1 MIDLAV
7 NTALAALG
15 VVLLLLFIMAL
26 LSPLEALSWWAGW
39 SGHAPNPTDICKEA
53 LKGVDEEET
62 EKPPA
67 EAERRP
73 SVYLVYLTAIGGVSA
88 DEISFRE
95 RVFLE
100 KLQEAVPEAA
110 IISDVFP
117 FSVTNNPLTGERL
130 FGWLWRKIHER
141 RKTITGGMLAGFIFA
156 RNLFNVAV
164 SADPR
169 YGPIN
174 NSGVAREISKS
185 LYREKYPIE
194 GGTPVVTMGW
204 SGGGQIAVGV
214 APFLNLGLDA
224 PVYVVSIGGVLTD
237 DPGIAF
243 VEHLWHLQSH
253 KDKFPLI
260 GDILFPGR
268 WPVVRGSVWNKFKA
282 AGKMTKIDPGPMIH
296 TGKGD
301 YFDPKTTLPNGQT
314 HVEKTVAIIAEA
326 VRSIAAMPHVVDSEA
341 SIAEYDERQKLHPD
355 FLDHDSLLT

>member
-1 MIDLAV
+1 
-7 NTALAALG
+7 
-15 VVLLLLFIMAL
+15 MAL

-39 SGHAPNPTDICKEA
+39 SGHAPNPTDIGKEA
-53 LKGVDEEET
+53 LQGIEEEEE
-62 EKPPA
+62 EKKRS
-67 EAERRP
+67 EEEKKP
-73 SVYLVYLTAIGGVSA
+73 SYYLVYLTAIGGVSA
-88 DEISFRE
+88 DEISYRE

-100 KLQEAVPEAA
+100 TLQKALPDATIV
-110 IISDVFP
+110 SDVFP

-141 RKTITGGMLAGFIFA
+141 RKTVTGSLLASFIFA

-174 NSGVAREISKS
+174 NSGVAREITKS
-185 LYREKYPIE
+185 LYRKAYPLE
-194 GGTPVVTMGW
+194 GGVPVITMGW

-224 PVYVVSIGGVLTD
+224 PVYVVSVGGVLTD

-243 VEHLWHLQSH
+243 VEHLWHLQGS

-268 WPVVRGSVWNKFKA
+268 WPVARGSAWNKFKA
-282 AGKMTKIDPGPMIH
+282 AGKMTVTNPGPMIH

-301 YFDPKTTLPNGQT
+301 YFDPKTTLPDGQT
-314 HVEKTVAIIAEA
+314 HVEKTVSIIAQA
-326 VRSIAAMPHVVDSEA
+326 VRSIPLLPHLVDDAE
-341 SIAEYDERQKLHPD
+341 SIAEYEEKQKLHPD
-355 FLDHDSLLT
+355 FLEHHSNLHD

>member
-15 VVLLLLFIMAL
+15 VLLFLLFVMAL

-39 SGHAPNPTDICKEA
+39 SGHAPNPTQLSEEA
-53 LKGVDEEET
+53 LEEIEEEPLA
-62 EKPPA
+62 EEDARQPA
-67 EAERRP
+67 Y
-73 SVYLVYLTAIGGVSA
+73 YLVYLTAIGGVSA
-88 DEISFRE
+88 DEISYRE

-100 KLQEAVPEAA
+100 KLQEALPDAV

-130 FGWLWRKIHER
+130 LGWLWRKIHER
-141 RKTITGGMLAGFIFA
+141 RKTITGSLLASFIFA

-174 NSGVAREISKS
+174 NAGVAREISKS
-185 LYREKYPIE
+185 LYRNHYPLQGEI
-194 GGTPVVTMGW
+194 PIVTMGW

-214 APFLNLGLDA
+214 APFLRLGLDA
-224 PVYVVSIGGVLTD
+224 PIYVASIGGVLTD

-243 VEHLWHLQSH
+243 VEHLWHLQGS

-260 GDILFPGR
+260 GDALFPGR
-268 WPVVRGSVWNKFKA
+268 WRIARKSAWNQFKR
-282 AGKMTKIDPGPMIH
+282 AGKMSTYTPGPMIH

-301 YFDPKTTLPNGQT
+301 YFDPKTTLPNGQF
-314 HVEKTVAIIAEA
+314 HVDRTVEIIAQA
-326 VRSIAAMPHVVDSEA
+326 IRSIETQPHLVDD
-341 SIAEYDERQKLHPD
+341 AESLTVYERKQNLHPG
-355 FLDHDSLLT
+355 L